1 MCPPSGCTVQ
11 GGRAF
16 FKRHIFFFKR
26 GARHA
31 SNIGRAA
38 RTKEKQMA
46 RHFDRKTV
54 DGLVIEH
61 LPAALRFASRLS
73 GDPHIAEDVV

>member
-1 MCPPSGCTVQ
+1 
-11 GGRAF
+11 
-16 FKRHIFFFKR
+16 
-26 GARHA
+26 
-31 SNIGRAA
+31 
-38 RTKEKQMA
+38 MA